1 MKKLNI
7 LILSALTAVSG
18 SAMAMGFTVEQG
30 KNLSLI
36 HIYPPGYRPP
46 GCHLPECHPL
56 ECPLGHRPEYHLG
69 HRLE

>member
-30 KNLSLI
+30 KTLPTLI
-36 HIYPPGYRPP
+36 WNWVNPPPVFMPKVTGSKIPTMVPDR
-46 GCHLPECHPL
+46 
-56 ECPLGHRPEYHLG
+56 RRWR
-69 HRLE
+69 RL

>member
-30 KNLSLI
+30 KTLPTLI
-36 HIYPPGYRPP
+36 WNWVNPPPVFMPKATG
-46 GCHLPECHPL
+46 
-56 ECPLGHRPEYHLG
+56 
-69 HRLE
+69 